1 MTLLQGKLALVT
13 GAAQGNG
20 RSIAL
25 GLADAGADVIATDV
39 NFEGARQTAA
49 DIAATGRKSWAYALD
64 VADDAACQALA
75 ARVAAEAGAVSVLV
89 NNAGILLRDSINDAD
104 RVKQHWDRTMRV
116 NADGPFNVT
125 RAFLGQLKET
135 RGSVVNIASIQSFVA
150 IANSVAYNAAKGAV
164 KQLTKV
170 LAVELARDGVR
181 VNAIAPGVM
190 ATPMTA
196 AIRDRPQVMA
206 HILPHIPMG
215 RVGQPEELVGPT
227 VFLASDLAS
236 YVTGAIL
243 PVDGG
248 YLCV

>member
-1 MTLLQGKLALVT
+1 MALLAGKIALVT

-20 RSIAL
+20 RAIAL
-25 GLADAGADVIATDV
+25 GLAEAGADVIATDV
-39 NFEGARQTAA
+39 NLEGCKAVAA
-49 DIAATGRKSWAYALD
+49 DIAARGRKSWAYALD
-64 VADDAACQALA
+64 VSDDDSCQRIAAQVAKDVGDLA
-75 ARVAAEAGAVSVLV
+75 VLV
-89 NNAGILLRDSINDAD
+89 NNAGILLRDSINDGEK
-104 RVKQHWDRTMRV
+104 VKQHWDRTMRI

-125 RAFLGQLKET
+125 RAFLEPLKRT
-135 RGSVVNIASIQSFVA
+135 KGSVINIASIQSFVA

-206 HILPHIPMG
+206 QILPHIPMG

-227 VFLASDLAS
+227 VFLASDLSS

>member
-1 MTLLQGKLALVT
+1 MSLLEGKLALVT

-20 RSIAL
+20 RAIAL
-25 GLADAGADVIATDV
+25 GLAAAGADVVATDV
-39 NFEGARQTAA
+39 NLAGVEDVAA
-49 DIAATGRKSWAYALD
+49 EIRAAGRKAWAFALD
-64 VADDAACQALA
+64 VADDAACQAVA
-75 ARVAAEAGAVSVLV
+75 QRVADEAGAVAILV
-89 NNAGILLRDSINDAD
+89 NNAGILLRDSIGDGA
-104 RVKQHWDRTMRV
+104 RVKANWDRTMRI

-125 RAFLGQLKET
+125 RAFLPALKAT
-135 RGSVVNIASIQSFVA
+135 RGSIVNIASIQSFVA
-150 IANSVAYNAAKGAV
+150 IANSVGYNAAKGAV

-170 LAVELARDGVR
+170 LAVELAPDGVR

-196 AIRDRPQVMA
+196 AIRERPQVMA

-215 RVGQPEELVGPT
+215 RVGEAEELVGPT
-227 VFLASDLAS
+227 VFLASDMAS

>member
-1 MTLLQGKLALVT
+1 MSLLTGKLALVT

-20 RSIAL
+20 RAIAL

-39 NFEGARQTAA
+39 NLQGCKTVAA
-49 DIAATGRKSWAYALD
+49 EIAAKGRKSWAYALD
-64 VADDAACQALA
+64 VSDDDACQRIA
-75 ARVAAEAGAVSVLV
+75 AQVAKEAGAVSVLV
-89 NNAGILLRDSINDAD
+89 NNAGILLRDSINDAA
-104 RVKQHWDRTMRV
+104 RVKQNWDRTMRI

-125 RAFLGQLKET
+125 RAFLAALKQT
-135 RGSVVNIASIQSFVA
+135 KGSVINIASIQSFVA
-150 IANSVAYNAAKGAV
+150 IPNSVGYNAAKGAV

-170 LAVELARDGVR
+170 LAVELAPDGVR

-206 HILPHIPMG
+206 HSLPHIPMG
-215 RVGQPEELVGPT
+215 RVGEPEELVGPT
-227 VFLASDLAS
+227 VFLASDQSS

>member
-1 MTLLQGKLALVT
+1 MSLLTGKLALVT

-20 RSIAL
+20 RAIAL

-39 NFEGARQTAA
+39 NLEGCKNVAA
-49 DIAATGRKSWAYALD
+49 EIAAKGRKSWAYALD
-64 VADDAACQALA
+64 VSDDDACQRIADQIA
-75 ARVAAEAGAVSVLV
+75 SEAGAISVLV
-89 NNAGILLRDSINDAD
+89 NNAGILLRDSINDAA
-104 RVKQHWDRTMRV
+104 RVKQNWDRTMRI

-125 RAFLGQLKET
+125 RAFLAALKRT
-135 RGSVVNIASIQSFVA
+135 KGSVINIASIQSFVA
-150 IANSVAYNAAKGAV
+150 IPNSVGYNAAKGAV

-170 LAVELARDGVR
+170 LAVELAPDGVR

-215 RVGQPEELVGPT
+215 RVGEPEELVGPT
-227 VFLASDLAS
+227 VFLASDQSS